1 MLNKNLVISHCLS
14 AVLLLLSSATYSQT
28 QCESTPS
35 LHSQSITGSIS
46 RADFETY
53 LEIPFRVLDGTRE
66 ITVNFSYD
74 RSERTTID
82 LGLLDPQG
90 FRGWSGGNKNEFVIT
105 QNFATP
111 SYNAGPITGGV
122 WNVLLG
128 VPNIREAQVA
138 DYQIEIALKCELAP
152 QEQAAA
158 GDRGSDWYVGD
169 LHTHTAHSDGS
180 CDSVLGES
188 VPCPAFLSL
197 EAAAREKLD
206 FISITEHNSVSQ
218 HAMSLELQNY
228 FDSVLLIPGR
238 EVTTF
243 YGHANVFGTTEFID
257 FRLQAGSEKNAN
269 YLHDQIEGLGAL
281 MSINHPGSPSGED
294 CMGCGWI
301 LDDTDYTKVAA
312 MEIVNVGY
320 VDTPRGKA
328 HIDFWEQKLN
338 EGYRITGIGGSDN
351 HRATRP
357 ISHPS
362 AIGNPRTWIFAKS
375 LSVSSLLE
383 GIRSGK
389 AYVDASAG
397 AVRLVDFTVAGVE
410 MGDELAVTQSP
421 IAMTLNWQSEESL
434 RPVVIHQGEEI
445 SLNNDKFGDTSYQGE
460 LDLTNL
466 TLPGWIRVNLVN
478 EDGAIRLLTN
488 PVYLTRELEA
498 EEVVLVK

>member
-1 MLNKNLVISHCLS
+1 MLNKKFIISHYFAAAALS
-14 AVLLLLSSATYSQT
+14 LSGAVYSQT
-28 QCESTPS
+28 QCESTPN
-35 LHSQSITGSIS
+35 LHSQSIAGSIS

-53 LEIPFRVLDGTRE
+53 LEIPFTVLEGTRE
-66 ITVNFSYD
+66 ITVNFNYD

-82 LGLLDPQG
+82 LGLLDPSG
-90 FRGWSGGNKNEFVIT
+90 FRGWSGGNKNQFVIT

-111 SYNAGPITGGV
+111 SYNSGPIAGGI

-128 VPNIREAQVA
+128 VPNIREGQVS
-138 DYQIEIALKCELAP
+138 DYEIEVTLRCGLAP
-152 QEQAAA
+152 EDQAAA
-158 GDRGSDWYVGD
+158 GDRGADWYVGD

-180 CDSVLGES
+180 CDSLLGES
-188 VPCPAFLSL
+188 VPCPAYLSL

-218 HAMSLELQNY
+218 NAMNLELQNY
-228 FDSVLLIPGR
+228 FDSVLLVPGR

-243 YGHANVFGTTEFID
+243 YGHANVFGTTEFVD
-257 FRLQAGSEKNAN
+257 FRLQSDSEKNAG
-269 YLHDQIEGLGAL
+269 YLHSQVEGLGAI

-301 LDDTDYTKVAA
+301 LDDTDYSKIAA

-320 VDTPRGKA
+320 VDMPRGKA

-362 AIGNPRTWIFAKS
+362 AVGNPRTWIYAES
-375 LSVSSLLE
+375 LSVASLLA

-397 AVRLVDFTVAGVE
+397 EIRLLDFTVGSTE
-410 MGDELAVTQSP
+410 MGGELAVTESP
-421 IAMTLNWQSEESL
+421 ITLSLDWQSEELL

-445 SLNNDKFGDTSYQGE
+445 NLSNEKLLDSSYRGE
-460 LDLTNL
+460 LNANSL
-466 TLPGWIRVNLVN
+466 TLPGWVRVNLVN

-488 PVYLTRELEA
+488 PVYLKREL
-498 EEVVLVK
+498 